1 MTNVSLNTT
10 HISHFVSYYPH
21 AVALSL
27 VLLFGVSGNIMVIYS
42 ILKEGNLFKRNYYY
56 LVLHLSICD
65 LITLLLQIR
74 SNSFIDMQYPNVICK
89 LLFLVGTLFFIVG
102 VYIMVLIAIFRYRA
116 ILYPLAPTV
125 SRRKLRAIV
134 AAVYLCAMIC
144 LVWTIFAFKI
154 YSYERC
160 LELANTLFAPYTI
173 SFVAIQWFIPVA
185 ILSILYY
192 KICQQLMGQ
201 KAKMDSLNA
210 TCTASSEDFI
220 GIKFHLQKMKHSR
233 NNRTVITSVTIV
245 VCFAIASFPFQLYWL
260 LLASGVNVN
269 YSYFYDWSD
278 VVCLLGVST
287 VNPYIYGV
295 SDKTLRLVYNR
306 NWNKIKAFFT
316 SCSTSQALAQ

>member
-1 MTNVSLNTT
+1 M
-10 HISHFVSYYPH
+10 
-21 AVALSL
+21 
-27 VLLFGVSGNIMVIYS
+27 
-42 ILKEGNLFKRNYYY
+42 
-56 LVLHLSICD
+56 
-65 LITLLLQIR
+65 
-74 SNSFIDMQYPNVICK
+74 
-89 LLFLVGTLFFIVG
+89 GTLYFIVG

-116 ILYPLAPTV
+116 VLYPLAPTV

-134 AAVYLCAMIC
+134 IAVYLCGMIC
-144 LVWTIFAFKI
+144 LVWTILAFKL

-160 LELANTLFAPYTI
+160 LELANTLFGPYTI
-173 SFVAIQWFIPVA
+173 VAIQWFIPVA

-192 KICQQLMGQ
+192 KICKQLIRQ
-201 KAKMDSLNA
+201 KVEMNSLNA
-210 TCTASSEDFI
+210 TCTASSEDFM

-233 NNRTVITSVTIV
+233 NMRTVITSVTIV

-278 VVCLLGVST
+278 VVCLLGVSA